1 MGMEKEIIELLV
13 DNTGVSTEQAK
24 IITKEIRKIHLQ
36 DEIDLLNELNK
47 IAEDR
52 NFNGTAYFNL
62 LYMKI
67 EELQKKFNKNEK

>member
-1 MGMEKEIIELLV
+1 MEKEIIELLV